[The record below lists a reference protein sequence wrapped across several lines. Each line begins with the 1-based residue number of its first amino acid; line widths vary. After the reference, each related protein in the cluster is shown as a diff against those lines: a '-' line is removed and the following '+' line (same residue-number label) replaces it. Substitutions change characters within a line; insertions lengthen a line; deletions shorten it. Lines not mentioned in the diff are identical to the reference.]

1 MEIEIVTTTDKNI
14 GKIKVTDASQI
25 SDIKKSISKVKS
37 ALYPDRQSIR
47 LEARGK
53 SLKDTDKVKDLGLKN
68 GSKLYVKDLGPQ
80 IGWSTVFMAEYAGP
94 IFVYLIFY
102 ARPSL
107 FYGATDNQKM
117 SQVAEVAAYCW
128 SIHYTKRVLETLFV
142 HRFSHNTM
150 PIMNLFKNC
159 SYYWG
164 FTAFV
169 SYFVNHPLYTPPCT
183 IQFYIGLGTFI
194 FCELGNLSI
203 HIALR
208 NLRPPGTK
216 VRRIPVPT
224 INPFTLLF
232 NFVSCP
238 NYTYEV
244 GSWIGF
250 TIMTSSFSAGL
261 FTFAGFYQMAV
272 WALGKHRNYKKEFSD
287 YPKCRKSI
295 IPFLL

>member
-25 SDIKKSISKVKS
+25 TDIKKSISKIKP
-37 ALYPDRQSIR
+37 ALYPDRQSVR
-47 LEARGK
+47 LEAKGK
-53 SLKDTDKVKDLGLKN
+53 TLKDSDNVKDLGLKN
-68 GSKLYVKDLGPQ
+68 GSKLYIKDLGPQ

-94 IFVYLIFY
+94 LFVYLLFY

-107 FYGATDNQKM
+107 IYGAAANEPM
-117 SQVAEVAAYCW
+117 SRVSQVAAYCW
-128 SIHYTKRVLETLFV
+128 SFHYAKRVFETIFV
-142 HRFSHNTM
+142 HRFSHSTM

-169 SYFVNHPLYTPPCT
+169 SYFVSHPLYTPPCSVLYY
-183 IQFYIGLGTFI
+183 FGLATFI
-194 FCELGNLSI
+194 FCELGNFSI
-203 HIALR
+203 HVALR

-224 INPFTLLF
+224 VNPFTILF

-244 GSWIGF
+244 GSWLGF

-261 FTFAGFYQMAV
+261 FTFAGFYQMAI
-272 WALGKHRNYKKEFSD
+272 WALGKHKNYKKEFSD
-287 YPKCRKSI
+287 YPKSRKAI
-295 IPFLL
+295 VPFVL

>member
-1 MEIEIVTTTDKNI
+1 
-14 GKIKVTDASQI
+14 
-25 SDIKKSISKVKS
+25 
-37 ALYPDRQSIR
+37 
-47 LEARGK
+47 
-53 SLKDTDKVKDLGLKN
+53 
-68 GSKLYVKDLGPQ
+68 
-80 IGWSTVFMAEYAGP
+80 
-94 IFVYLIFY
+94 
-102 ARPSL
+102 
-107 FYGATDNQKM
+107 
-117 SQVAEVAAYCW
+117 
-128 SIHYTKRVLETLFV
+128 
-142 HRFSHNTM
+142 M

-159 SYYWG
+159 TYYWC

-169 SYFVNHPLYTPPCT
+169 SYFVSHPLYTPPCT
-183 IQFYIGLGTFI
+183 VQFYFGLGTFI

-250 TIMTSSFSAGL
+250 TIMTSSFSAGI
-261 FTFAGFYQMAV
+261 FTIAGLYQMAV
-272 WALGKHRNYKKEFSD
+272 WALGKHRNYNKEFSD
-287 YPKCRKSI
+287 YPKYRKSI